1 MTAGT
6 TKSLG
11 LIDALLASFNVAL
24 RTPEGVAEPVAVL
37 WTDAEGEWRAV
48 IPALR
53 VAMPQIYALG
63 PYDPENRTGPA
74 IWLKCIV
81 ERSLPEVSPKPGVVP
96 ILYLPGVSRQE
107 LRAAGDCRSSLQP
120 LIELQFRGRV
130 WHQQNGRDWSVEAF
144 LVSADGVGLDI
155 AQDARTRDAILR
167 SLPLLAEA
175 DVNGLHGRRLE
186 ADDFDKLAI
195 SDPVRDLLRWM
206 SSPELFQN
214 ALDTSGWQSFCS
226 VSRSEFGINPDRE
239 GVSTA
244 ANALITG
251 GGKWDSIWRRFTEA
265 PKLYPGISDLLR
277 APLPGQG
284 KLAFDESRSPARND
298 DAESRLRSE
307 LIRASSMPH
316 RDACELVI
324 LLESEH
330 GRRRDWVWAQL
341 GESPMAQA
349 LEHLARLANLA
360 KAPLGGDSVES
371 MASTY
376 AREGWLC
383 DRAAMQALAN
393 VKAAADRAL
402 IGRVV
407 RSLYETWLNET
418 ARHFQQLVAGAGDE
432 VRKFARGVTA
442 EKDTC
447 ILFVDGLRFDAAGM
461 LMEKLE
467 ARSFQLRSSHRF
479 SPLPTVTATA
489 KPLASPAFDAVEGS
503 NAAADFTP
511 VIITSKQPATTDR
524 LRGEIEKHDVEV
536 FGGDEFQFASGAAGG
551 GWTEIGRIDE
561 LGHKLGAGLA
571 AQLDEEVD
579 AIAERING
587 LLDGGWRRVRVVT
600 DHGWLLL
607 PGGLP
612 KFELPAFL
620 VETKWARCA
629 VVRGNSTPVVP
640 TYSWYFNP
648 NIRIASPPGIA
659 CFGTGKEYAHGGVS
673 LQECVVPE
681 LIVERGVEAVTASIV
696 SVQWRGMRCRVEA
709 QSNDP
714 AVQVDLRLNW
724 KQSATSIVA
733 AIKPIGPAGEVS
745 LAVTDDKHE
754 GAGAM
759 VVLLDSSGKVLD
771 QRSTVV
777 GETR

>member
-24 RTPEGVAEPVAVL
+24 RTPEGIAEPVAIL
-37 WTDAEGEWRAV
+37 WTDADGEWRSV

-53 VAMPQIYALG
+53 AAVPQAYALG
-63 PYDPENRTGPA
+63 PYDPEKSTGPA

-81 ERSLPEVSPKPGVVP
+81 ERSLPEVSPKTGVVP

-107 LRAAGDCRSSLQP
+107 LRAAGDCRPSLQP

-144 LVSADGVGLDI
+144 LVSADGLGLDI
-155 AQDARTRDAILR
+155 AQDARTREAILR

-175 DVNGLHGRRLE
+175 DINGLHGRRLE

-214 ALDTSGWQSFCS
+214 ALDASGWESFCS
-226 VSRSEFGINPDRE
+226 VALSEFGIDPDRD
-239 GVSTA
+239 GLSTT

-251 GGKWDSIWRRFTEA
+251 GGKWDAVWRRFTEA
-265 PKLYPGISDLLR
+265 PKLYPGIPELLR
-277 APLPGQG
+277 SPLSGQG
-284 KLAFDESRSPARND
+284 NLAFDESRSPTRND

-307 LIRASSMPH
+307 LVRASSMPH
-316 RDACELVI
+316 RDACDLVAS
-324 LLESEH
+324 LEAEH

-341 GESPMAQA
+341 GESPMAQT
-349 LEHLARLANLA
+349 LEHLARLAKLA
-360 KAPLGGDSVES
+360 KLPLGGDSVES

-393 VKAAADRAL
+393 VKAAAERAL
-402 IGRVV
+402 IRKVV
-407 RSLYETWLNET
+407 RALYETWLNEST
-418 ARHFQQLVAGAGDE
+418 RHFQQLVAGAGDE
-432 VRKFARGVTA
+432 VRKLARGVTA
-442 EKDTC
+442 EKDSC
-447 ILFVDGLRFDAAGM
+447 ILFVDGLRFDVAGM

-467 ARSFQLRSSHRF
+467 ARSFQLHASHRF

-489 KPLASPAFDAVEGS
+489 KPISSPAFDAVEGS
-503 NAAADFTP
+503 NTALDFMP
-511 VIITSKQPATTDR
+511 VIISSKQPATADR
-524 LRGEIEKHDVEV
+524 LRAEIAKCEVEV

-571 AQLDEEVD
+571 AQLGDAVD
-579 AIAERING
+579 VIADHTAA
-587 LLDGGWRRVRVVT
+587 LLEGGWRRVRVVT

-612 KFELPAFL
+612 KFDLPAFL

-629 VVRGNSTPVVP
+629 VVRGNSTPDVP
-640 TYSWYFNP
+640 TYSWYFNSQV
-648 NIRIASPPGIA
+648 RIASPPGVA
-659 CFGTGKEYAHGGVS
+659 CFGAGKEYAHGGVS

-709 QSNDP
+709 HSNDP

-724 KQSATSIVA
+724 KQPATSIVA
-733 AIKPIGPAGEVS
+733 AIKPIGAAGEVS